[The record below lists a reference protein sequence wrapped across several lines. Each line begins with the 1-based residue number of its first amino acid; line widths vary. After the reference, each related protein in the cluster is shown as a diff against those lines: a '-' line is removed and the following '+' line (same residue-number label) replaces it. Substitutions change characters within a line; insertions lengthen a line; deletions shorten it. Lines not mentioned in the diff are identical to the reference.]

1 MSSTLFNICNS
12 LTSAARKTGISEEH
26 IHLLTRPKLF
36 DTGVSE
42 FVVIGLPS
50 RLYRDVKGND
60 DFLVSTNGVFTI
72 GVRSKSNGTPNIKAQ
87 TDLVQRFMNL
97 FPISDDY
104 ISATKPQILLKG
116 NDEAGYQITSIMF
129 DIRTKMNQFL
139 KE

>member
-12 LTSAARKTGISEEH
+12 LTSAAKKTGVNEGNIF
-26 IHLLTRPKLF
+26 LLTRPKLF
-36 DTGVSE
+36 DTGIAE

-50 RLYRDVKGND
+50 RLYRDVKGTD
-60 DFLVSTNGVFTI
+60 DFLVSTNGIFTI

-87 TDLVQRFMNL
+87 TELVQKFMDL

-116 NDEAGYQITSIMF
+116 DDEAGYQITSIMF
-129 DIRTKMNQFL
+129 DIRTKINQFL
-139 KE
+139 KG